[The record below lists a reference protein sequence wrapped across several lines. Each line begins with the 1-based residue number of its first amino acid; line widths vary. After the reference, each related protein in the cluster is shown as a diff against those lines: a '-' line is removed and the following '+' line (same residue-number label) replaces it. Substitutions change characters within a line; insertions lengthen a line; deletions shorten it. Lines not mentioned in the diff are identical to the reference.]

1 MQVYPE
7 VADWP
12 ALCTVYVGRGLASAL
27 GTVDAS
33 SFDLEI
39 MNRTGDRFLNQQGI
53 CCVGG
58 PYQMIVS
65 QEPAISSQTS
75 SDKPVQWEFYGF

>member
-1 MQVYPE
+1 MQTYPE
-7 VADWP
+7 VTDWS
-12 ALCTVYVGRGLASAL
+12 ALCTVYVGRDLPSAL

-53 CCVGG
+53 RCVGG
-58 PYQMIVS
+58 PYQMMVS
-65 QEPAISSQTS
+65 HEPAISSHTTS
-75 SDKPVQWEFYGF
+75 DQPTQWEFSGF